1 MAANGTKQ
9 SVETRDMGLRITNAG
24 DNAVVYLY
32 GVIGDEYGGITAD
45 QMRKELS
52 EIPSKQPIDVHIH
65 SDGGSF
71 FDGLA
76 MHSQLSQ
83 RKGPVNVI
91 VDGLAASA
99 ASLVAMAGTTITMAQ
114 HSWMMIHEA
123 NGVMRGRASDFR
135 AAADRLEATNAEIV
149 SIYSKRFT
157 GSADEMR
164 NLLDAETWLDCEAC
178 VACGLA
184 DCVGDGMSIAACVDR
199 SFNYR
204 KTPEVLLKAGPSPA
218 MLEREALL
226 ETL

>member
-1 MAANGTKQ
+1 
-9 SVETRDMGLRITNAG
+9 MGLRITNSG
-24 DNAVVYLY
+24 DNPQVFLY
-32 GVIGDEYGGITAD
+32 GVIGDEYDGITAD
-45 QMRKELS
+45 QMRKELAQ
-52 EIPSKQPIDVHIH
+52 IPSKQAIDVHIH

-76 MHSQLSQ
+76 MHSQLAQ
-83 RKGPVNVI
+83 RKGAVNVV

-99 ASLVAMAGTTITMAQ
+99 ASLVAMAGSTITMAQ

-135 AAADRLEATNAEIV
+135 TAADRLDATNSEIV
-149 SIYSKRFT
+149 AIYSKRFKGT
-157 GSADEMR
+157 AEEMR
-164 NLLDAETWLDCEAC
+164 AALDAETWLDCEAC

-199 SFNYR
+199 TFNYK

-218 MLEREALL
+218 FVAREALL